1 MAANGGGAGEGGLSH
16 LDEHG
21 HARMV
26 DVGDK
31 GVTRRE
37 ARAEA
42 LVKMSRSTLQLVAA
56 GGLPK
61 GDVFSTARIAGISA
75 AKKTPELIPL
85 THPLRIDSVSV
96 EFDID
101 EAEGAVRVT
110 STVVVTDRTGAE
122 MEALTAVAT
131 AALTIYDMCKAVE
144 RGVEVASVRLLY
156 KSGGKSGT
164 WEAGPGA
171 RRDFLE
177 E

>member
-1 MAANGGGAGEGGLSH
+1 MTEESGGAGEGGLSH
-16 LDEHG
+16 LDERG

-26 DVGDK
+26 DIGEK

-42 LVKMSRSTLQLVAA
+42 LVKMSRPTLELVAA

-122 MEALTAVAT
+122 MEALTAAAT

-144 RGVEVASVRLLY
+144 RGVEVAALRLLY

-164 WEAGPGA
+164 WEARPGPG
-171 RRDFLE
+171 RNSLE

>member
-1 MAANGGGAGEGGLSH
+1 VSPEGGAGGGLSH

-26 DVGDK
+26 DVGEK

-42 LVKMSRSTLQLVAA
+42 LIKMSRTTLELVAS

-101 EAEGAVRVT
+101 EEAGTVRVT

-122 MEALTAVAT
+122 MEALTAAAT

-144 RGVEVASVRLLY
+144 RGVEVASLRLLY

-164 WEAGPGA
+164 YQAGPGA
-171 RRDFLE
+171 QRGSRE

>member
-1 MAANGGGAGEGGLSH
+1 
-16 LDEHG
+16 
-21 HARMV
+21 MV
-26 DVGDK
+26 DVGEK

-42 LVKMSRSTLQLVAA
+42 LIRMSRSTLELVAS
-56 GGLPK
+56 GGLLK

-101 EAEGAVRVT
+101 EEEGAVRVT

-144 RGVEVASVRLLY
+144 RGVEVASLRLLY

-164 WEAGPGA
+164 YQARPGA
-171 RRDFLE
+171 PRVPRE

>member
-1 MAANGGGAGEGGLSH
+1 MATEGGAGEGGLSH

-26 DVGDK
+26 DVGEK

-42 LVKMSRSTLQLVAA
+42 LIKMSRTTLELVAS

-96 EFDID
+96 EFEID
-101 EAEGAVRVT
+101 EEAGTVRVT

-122 MEALTAVAT
+122 MEALTAAAT

-144 RGVEVASVRLLY
+144 RGVEVASLRLLY

-164 WEAGPGA
+164 YQAGPGA
-171 RRDFLE
+171 RSGSRE

>member
-1 MAANGGGAGEGGLSH
+1 
-16 LDEHG
+16 
-21 HARMV
+21 MV
-26 DVGDK
+26 DVGEK

-42 LVKMSRSTLQLVAA
+42 LIKMSRTTLELVAS

-101 EAEGAVRVT
+101 EEAGTVRVT

-122 MEALTAVAT
+122 MEALTAAAT

-144 RGVEVASVRLLY
+144 RGVEVASLRLLY

-164 WEAGPGA
+164 YQAGSGA
-171 RRDFLE
+171 QRGSRE

>member
-1 MAANGGGAGEGGLSH
+1 MTGDGGVGEGGLSH

-26 DVGDK
+26 DVGEK

-42 LVKMSRSTLQLVAA
+42 LIRMRRSTLELVAS
-56 GGLPK
+56 GGLLK

-101 EAEGAVRVT
+101 EEEGAVRVT

-144 RGVEVASVRLLY
+144 RGVEVASLRLLY

-164 WEAGPGA
+164 YQARPGA
-171 RRDFLE
+171 PRVPRE

>member
-1 MAANGGGAGEGGLSH
+1 MSPEGGAGGGLSH

-26 DVGDK
+26 DVGEK
-31 GVTRRE
+31 GVSRRE
-37 ARAEA
+37 ARAQA
-42 LVKMSRSTLQLVAA
+42 LVRMSRETLALVTG

-61 GDVFSTARIAGISA
+61 GDVFSTARIAAIGA
-75 AKKTPELIPL
+75 AKKTPELVPL
-85 THPLRIDSVSV
+85 THPLRIDTVSV

-101 EAEGAVRVT
+101 EEESAVVVT

-122 MEALTAVAT
+122 MEALTAAT
-131 AALTIYDMCKAVE
+131 VAALTIYDMCKAVE
-144 RGVEVASVRLLY
+144 RGVEIASVRLLY

-164 WEAGPGA
+164 WRAESGA
-171 RRDFLE
+171 APSAE

>member
-1 MAANGGGAGEGGLSH
+1 VTGDGGVGEGGLSH

-26 DVGDK
+26 DVSEKD
-31 GVTRRE
+31 VTRRE
-37 ARAEA
+37 ATAEA
-42 LVKMSRSTLQLVAA
+42 LVRMSRPTLELVAS

-61 GDVFSTARIAGISA
+61 GDVFSTARIAGITA

-101 EAEGAVRVT
+101 EDEGAVRVT

-122 MEALTAVAT
+122 MEALTAAAT

-144 RGVEVASVRLLY
+144 RGVEVSRLRLLY

-164 WEAGPGA
+164 YRAGRGEPGGP
-171 RRDFLE
+171 RED
-177 E
+177 

>member
-1 MAANGGGAGEGGLSH
+1 

-26 DVGDK
+26 DVGEK
-31 GVTRRE
+31 GVSRRE
-37 ARAEA
+37 ARAQA
-42 LVKMSRSTLQLVAA
+42 LVRMSRETLALVTG

-61 GDVFSTARIAGISA
+61 GDVFSTARIAAIGG
-75 AKKTPELIPL
+75 AKKTPELVPL

-101 EAEGAVRVT
+101 EEESAVVVT
-110 STVVVTDRTGAE
+110 STVIVTDRTGAE
-122 MEALTAVAT
+122 MEALTAAAV

-144 RGVEVASVRLLY
+144 RGVEIASVRLLY

-164 WEAGPGA
+164 WRAEPGA
-171 RRDFLE
+171 AGSAE